1 MKGYDFEVLVDDL
14 NKNKENAIK
23 RDSLIKEQQRIKTK
37 RYKLKKW
44 VKVTLWTLFV
54 GFVVLAIYQLF
65 TIKTIHTTPVG
76 TYQCNGGIIKIC
88 GGSKEVA
95 NYLGV

>member
-14 NKNKENAIK
+14 NKNKENAIM
-23 RDSLIKEQQRIKTK
+23 RDSIVKEKETIKRKK
-37 RYKLKKW
+37 YKLKKW
-44 VKVTLWTLFV
+44 VKFVLWSLFLV
-54 GFVVLAIYQLF
+54 FITLAIYQIF

-76 TYQCNGGIIKIC
+76 TYQCNGGLIKIC